1 MEIFCPGRIFIPV
14 FTIDVKTS
22 GNTTNLSFH
31 IQRYHPDVEI
41 ATTVRSTTSKRMTK
55 STSST
60 MVADSTDHKS
70 EESDTENL
78 MPIVSSSSGL
88 TIRKSTNKQIKLDLA
103 FESQRSL
110 QGN

>member
-1 MEIFCPGRIFIPV
+1 
-14 FTIDVKTS
+14 
-22 GNTTNLSFH
+22 
-31 IQRYHPDVEI
+31 
-41 ATTVRSTTSKRMTK
+41 
-55 STSST
+55 